1 MVLTWSLFILLGI
14 VLLIIAGYVV
24 DVISFVIDFPMTSIA
39 MAFGLISG
47 LSAILIFVL

>member
-1 MVLTWSLFILLGI
+1 MALTSTLFILLGV

-24 DVISFVIDFPMTSIA
+24 DVITFIIDFPMASIA

>member
-1 MVLTWSLFILLGI
+1 MALTSALFILLGV
-14 VLLIIAGYVV
+14 VLLIITGYVV
-24 DVISFVIDFPMTSIA
+24 DVITFIIDFPMTSIA

>member
-1 MVLTWSLFILLGI
+1 MALTWSLFILLGI

-24 DVISFVIDFPMTSIA
+24 DIITFITDFPMTSIA
-39 MAFGLISG
+39 MAFGLVSG